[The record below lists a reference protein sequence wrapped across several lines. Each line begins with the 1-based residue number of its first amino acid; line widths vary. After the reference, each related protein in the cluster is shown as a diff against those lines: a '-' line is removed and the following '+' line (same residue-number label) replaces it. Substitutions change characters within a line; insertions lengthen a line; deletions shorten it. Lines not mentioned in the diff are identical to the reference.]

1 MMRCPDINATCQ
13 ENAQSITTPNGTDPS
28 FVYSRS
34 LSYTFGDINFTVWA
48 VRTARA
54 TFFFSILLKCR
65 TFEVVFHIFTGK
77 TN

>member
-54 TFFFSILLKCR
+54 TIFFFNFAKVSY
-65 TFEVVFHIFTGK
+65 F
-77 TN
+77 